1 MAGATARGPAVHL
14 EAGHPETDPPDTV
27 APAAVAPAAVAP
39 AAVAPERAA
48 GPARLRALV
57 VDDEAPAREELTWL
71 LGHDVNVGSV
81 RSAGSAPEALR
92 ALELEP
98 VDVVFCD
105 IRMPGLDGLDL
116 ARVLARFAQRPHVVF
131 VTAYDEHAI
140 DAFDLRATDYVLKPV
155 RAERLAEAVRRV
167 VHAVA
172 MSAQLPGQLPGQLP
186 AQVPGRVP
194 ADGAAEITAV
204 ADTAVADTADE
215 TIAVELGGVIRFV
228 QRSQVRYVEAHGDY
242 ARLHTATSSHLV
254 RVPLTTLEERWA
266 SAGFVRI
273 HRSTLVA
280 LPHVDEIR
288 IDGGRCSVR
297 LGDRVLQVSRRHTKY
312 LRDRLVRAASLAR

>member
-1 MAGATARGPAVHL
+1 MAGATTPRSDVPLA
-14 EAGHPETDPPDTV
+14 
-27 APAAVAPAAVAP
+27 
-39 AAVAPERAA
+39 RAA
-48 GPARLRALV
+48 GPATLRALV

-71 LGHDVNVGSV
+71 LGRDPHVGSV

-105 IRMPGLDGLDL
+105 IKMPGLDGLDL

-140 DAFDLRATDYVLKPV
+140 EAFDLRATDYVLKPV

-167 VHAVA
+167 VHAVRMSA
-172 MSAQLPGQLPGQLP
+172 QMSAQMSRQLSAQLPP
-186 AQVPGRVP
+186 VP
-194 ADGAAEITAV
+194 APDRPEAPGADI
-204 ADTAVADTADE
+204 ADE
-215 TIAVELGGVIRFV
+215 TIAVELGGVTRFV
-228 QRSQVRYVEAHGDY
+228 QRSQVRYVEAQGDY
-242 ARLHTATSSHLV
+242 ARLHTDTSSHLV

-288 IDGGRCSVR
+288 VDGGRCSVR
-297 LGDRVLQVSRRHTKY
+297 LGDRVLQVSRRHTKD